1 MRFFLYKLIFPECHK
16 LYWGRTCREFRYGR
30 QNPVGGKFIGP
41 HHNPDVQALL
51 DSGFTAFFIQVAWCS
66 SEIESKFLEERFLQ
80 RVWPTGGWTDRPSWL
95 LNRTN
100 KGVGFSTGES
110 NPRFL
115 PHNQEAA
122 RERAVKVLHTPEV
135 KAKRNAGLQAWRKSP
150 NYTHPSIGVKRPDLG
165 EMNKTEPSRVKAS
178 QRVSARNKVLHTC
191 PECGMEMNVGNLTK
205 HLRAKHGRQSGLPT
219 E

>member
-30 QNPVGGKFIGP
+30 QNPVGERFVGP

-51 DSGFTAFFIQVAWCS
+51 DSGFTAFFVRVAWCD
-66 SEIESKFLEERFLQ
+66 SEAKSKLLEERFLQ
-80 RVWPTGGWTDRPSWL
+80 RVWATGEWSNRPSWL

-100 KGVGFSTGES
+100 KGVGFSTGKS

-115 PHNQEAA
+115 PHNEAA
-122 RERAVKVLHTPEV
+122 IRERAVKVLHTPEAA
-135 KAKRNAGLQAWRKSP
+135 AKRKASLQAWHKNP
-150 NYTHPSIGVKRPDLG
+150 NNVHPSSGINRPDLA
-165 EMNKTEPSRVKAS
+165 ERNRSPEARVKAS
-178 QRVSARNKVLHTC
+178 QGVSARNKVLHSC
-191 PECGMEMNVGNLTK
+191 PECGMEMNIGNLTK
-205 HLRAKHGRQSGLPT
+205 HLRAKHNRHSGLPT